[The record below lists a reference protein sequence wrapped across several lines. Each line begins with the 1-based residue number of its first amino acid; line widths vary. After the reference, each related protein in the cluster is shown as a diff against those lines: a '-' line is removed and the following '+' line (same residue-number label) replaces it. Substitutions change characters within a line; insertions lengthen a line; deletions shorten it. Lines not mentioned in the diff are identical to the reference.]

1 MPDWKSFLKAPP
13 SRTSISS
20 FLVFLLIIVSVNPVF
35 RQNKTMENKL
45 HNVWKR
51 KSDHI
56 DFKRFC
62 QLFCSRGTSCFSG
75 IFCGDTMIHGNSV
88 VTSTSFILNFYVAV
102 HSLPDLRHL
111 IEADLIT
118 INFLFSPRP
127 TFKTAASL
135 WDDKIQSVWLLRWSY
150 TAWIWTELNQYAGPS
165 R

>member
-45 HNVWKR
+45 RNVWKR

-62 QLFCSRGTSCFSG
+62 QLFRSRGTLCFSG

-118 INFLFSPRP
+118 TNFLFFPP
-127 TFKTAASL
+127 GQLLKQLPHFEMTKCSL
-135 WDDKIQSVWLLRWSY
+135 FGYWGDHIQPGY
-150 TAWIWTELNQYAGPS
+150 ELS
-165 R
+165 

>member
-20 FLVFLLIIVSVNPVF
+20 FLVFLPIIVSVNPVF

-45 HNVWKR
+45 RNVWKR

-62 QLFCSRGTSCFSG
+62 QLFRSRG

-118 INFLFSPRP
+118 INFLFFPPRP

-135 WDDKIQSVWLLRWSY
+135 WDDKMQSVWLLRWSH
-150 TAWIWTELNQYAGPS
+150 TAWIWTELNQYAGSS